1 MSTLTGLRVTSL
13 ACKCVFF
20 IQEHNAKG
28 GPHDI
33 EFLMSSNAK
42 LSITTDRAQ
51 RGDEKNGVT
60 CFVIML
66 TFKVIVIK
74 VSKVADVS
82 FFLPVTVKNSHD
94 WASEYERSY

>member
-1 MSTLTGLRVTSL
+1 MQKEDPMILNFECL
-13 ACKCVFF
+13 
-20 IQEHNAKG
+20 Q
-28 GPHDI
+28 
-33 EFLMSSNAK
+33 MQK
-42 LSITTDRAQ
+42 LNITTDKAQ

-66 TFKVIVIK
+66 TFKVIIIK

-82 FFLPVTVKNSHD
+82 FFLPMTVKNSHD